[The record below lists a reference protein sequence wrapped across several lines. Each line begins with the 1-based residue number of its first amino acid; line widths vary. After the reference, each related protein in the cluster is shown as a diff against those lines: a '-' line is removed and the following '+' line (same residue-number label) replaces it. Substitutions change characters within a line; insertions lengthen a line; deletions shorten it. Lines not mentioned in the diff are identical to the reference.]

1 MRQFLTCYINFFHK
15 RTKNQCQNL
24 SLIPSDFYSITE
36 FFRMEGTKADGFR
49 TDFGHFRR
57 EKRYIQG
64 IKGAFRLSVKE
75 DNKTIDGMLASKP
88 IMFPKC
94 TYSKSKTRCS
104 FPKLNT

>member
-1 MRQFLTCYINFFHK
+1 MRQFLTCYKNFFHK

-36 FFRMEGTKADGFR
+36 FCGMEGTKADGFR

-64 IKGAFRLSVKE
+64 VKGIFRRQ
-75 DNKTIDGMLASKP
+75 DNKAADRMLVSRS
-88 IMFPKC
+88 IMFP
-94 TYSKSKTRCS
+94 
-104 FPKLNT
+104 